1 MRRDL
6 PGDRATAG
14 VAGAV
19 SGDSTHLVAGGDA
32 PRPAG
37 AGGRPF
43 AASIHGSHGL
53 GLSGHAD
60 RAVGRSRPG
69 RVYLRGTA
77 GPAARGPRPRIHVH
91 WGHTHTA
98 RPGFKNGLRS
108 APPSFLRAMV

>member
-6 PGDRATAG
+6 PGDRAPAS

-43 AASIHGSHGL
+43 VASVSRSHGV
-53 GLSGHAD
+53 GLPGHAD

-77 GPAARGPRPRIHVH
+77 GPAAWDPGSRDYVLRNPSSRIPPFLLFRGNSQRVP
-91 WGHTHTA
+91 
-98 RPGFKNGLRS
+98 
-108 APPSFLRAMV
+108 